1 MHLMGSWLDA
11 RMQKATVR
19 SSLCLQ
25 CLMHPLCVYS
35 AECFLCLMS
44 FPHPASAVWVWVLV
58 VGVVGV
64 GVVVDALG
72 VVGDAQE
79 TN

>member
-1 MHLMGSWLDA
+1 VF
-11 RMQKATVR
+11 TVPNA
-19 SSLCLQ
+19 SFVCLQ
-25 CLMHPLCVYS
+25 CRMLPLPHV
-35 AECFLCLMS
+35 
-44 FPHPASAVWVWVLV
+44 FPSPASAVWVWVLV

>member
-1 MHLMGSWLDA
+1 ML
-11 RMQKATVR
+11 
-19 SSLCLQ
+19 
-25 CLMHPLCVYS
+25 PLCVYS